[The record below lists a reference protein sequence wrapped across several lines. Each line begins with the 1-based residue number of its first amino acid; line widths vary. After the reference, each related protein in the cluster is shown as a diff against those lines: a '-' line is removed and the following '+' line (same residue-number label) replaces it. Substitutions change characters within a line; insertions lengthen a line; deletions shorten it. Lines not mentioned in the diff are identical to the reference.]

1 MNQKLRVVFDV
12 NVWLDTFLGP
22 LSDFPYLSVV
32 PPGGESPASNCVS
45 LAFDGERFQ
54 VFASPHVLTN
64 VYRVLKA
71 SGLRDG
77 ICHRYI
83 EDLADIVHMS
93 GGSIIDPDRE
103 AVSQKDFEDNLILDL
118 AKATGADV
126 VVTSDVEFMKSSGW
140 KGLAIISPS
149 VFLRLALTVP
159 GSD

>member
-1 MNQKLRVVFDV
+1 MSEKLRVVFDI

-64 VYRVLKA
+64 VHRVLKA
-71 SGLRDG
+71 SGLRDE
-77 ICHRYI
+77 ICHRYM

-93 GGSIIDPDRE
+93 GGSVIDPARE
-103 AVSQKDFEDNLILDL
+103 AGSQTHFEDNLIVDL

-126 VVTSDVEFMKSSGW
+126 VVTSDVEFMQSLGW
-140 KGLAIISPS
+140 NGMAIISPS
-149 VFLRLALTVP
+149 VFLRLALNLHS
-159 GSD
+159 SD